1 MTLNPVLREAIG
13 ADIDQI
19 VADYKDFHRSP
30 ELSMQETAT
39 ATTIDSRLKALG
51 LETHRFGGTGV
62 VAVIE
67 NGEGPVVAYRADIDG
82 LPITEDTGLDYASTA
97 EGTLPDGESTKVM
110 HGCGHDTHITVGLYL
125 AKYLVEHKDLWSGTV
140 VMLFQPGEET
150 GQGAR
155 AMLDDGLWDQ
165 IVRPEVVFGQHVWPV
180 QAGHIYASKGTA
192 MAMSDCLKV
201 TVRGK
206 QAHGSQPENA
216 IDPIV
221 LGAYMITRLQSVVSR
236 EISGRDMA
244 VVTVGTFHGGLKE
257 NIIPDSAE
265 FTLNIRTFT
274 EEVRELVLDRIRRII
289 LAEAL
294 ASGAPEPEIE
304 EMYGFPRCYNDP
316 DETGAFLNHA
326 GAELGDGQ
334 VHLDDPS
341 TGSEDVGAFGDDIG
355 VPYVYWFFGGYS
367 PAKFGG
373 DEPPAGNH
381 SPFFAP
387 DDETTLKTGIRHSPF
402 FAPDDVET
410 TLKTGIRAALTAVL
424 SKVGSGADE

>member
-1 MTLNPVLREAIG
+1 MSLNPVLRQSLT
-13 ADIDQI
+13 ADLGQI
-19 VADYKDFHRSP
+19 VADYKDFHRTP
-30 ELSMQETAT
+30 ELSMQETRT
-39 ATTIDSRLKALG
+39 AAEIDSRLTAMG
-51 LETHRFGGTGV
+51 LTTHRFGGTGV

-67 NGEGPVVAYRADIDG
+67 NGSGPVVGYRADTDG
-82 LPITEDTGLDYASTA
+82 LPIAEDTGLDYASTA
-97 EGTLPDGESTKVM
+97 EGTLPDGTTTQVM

-125 AKYLVEHKDLWSGTV
+125 AKYLVEHKDLWTGSV

-155 AMLDDGLWDQ
+155 AMLDDGLWDR
-165 IVRPEVVFGQHVWPV
+165 IVRPEVIYGQHVWPV
-180 QAGHIYASKGTA
+180 PAGHIYVSKGTA
-192 MAMSDCLKV
+192 MAMSDCLRV
-201 TVRGK
+201 TVKGK
-206 QAHGSQPENA
+206 QAHGSQPESA

-236 EISGRDMA
+236 EIAGNDMA

-265 FTLNIRTFT
+265 FKLNIRTFT
-274 EEVRELVLDRIRRII
+274 EEVREVVLDRVRRII

-304 EMYGFPRCYNDP
+304 EMYGFPRCFNDP
-316 DETGAFLNHA
+316 EKTAGFLEHV
-326 GAELGDGQ
+326 GAELGAEQ
-334 VHLDDPS
+334 IHLQKPA

-367 PAKFGG
+367 PAKFSGS
-373 DEPPAGNH
+373 EAPAGN
-381 SPFFAP
+381 
-387 DDETTLKTGIRHSPF
+387 HSPF

-410 TLKTGIRAALTAVL
+410 TLETGIRAALSAVL
-424 SKVGSGADE
+424 SKVGR

>member
-1 MTLNPVLREAIG
+1 MPLNPALREAISDNL
-13 ADIDQI
+13 AQI

-30 ELSMQETAT
+30 ELSMQETNTAAT
-39 ATTIDSRLKALG
+39 IASRLQSLG
-51 LETHRFGGTGV
+51 LTTQTFGGTGV

-67 NGEGPVVAYRADIDG
+67 NGEGPIVGYRADTDG
-82 LPITEDTGLDYASTA
+82 LPITEDTGYDYASTV
-97 EGTLPDGESTKVM
+97 EGTLPDGTTTNVM

-125 AKYLVEHKDLWSGTV
+125 AQCLVEHADLWSGTV
-140 VMLFQPGEET
+140 VMIFQPGEET
-150 GQGAR
+150 GEGAR
-155 AMLDDGLWDQ
+155 AMLDDGLWDS
-165 IVRPEVVFGQHVWPV
+165 IVRPEVIYGQHVWPGR
-180 QAGHIYASKGTA
+180 AGHLYVAEGTA
-192 MAMSDCLKV
+192 MAMSDCIRV
-201 TVRGK
+201 TVKGK

-265 FTLNIRTFT
+265 FKLNIRTFN
-274 EEVRELVLDRIRRII
+274 EEVRAVVLDRIERII

-294 ASGAPEPEIE
+294 ASGAPEPIIE
-304 EMYGFPRCYNDP
+304 EMYRFPRCYNDP
-316 DETGAFLNHA
+316 AEARAFVDSVR
-326 GAELGDGQ
+326 AELGEEQ
-334 VHLDDPS
+334 VHVEGPV
-341 TGSEDVGAFGDDIG
+341 TGSEDFGAFGDDIG

-367 PAKFGG
+367 PAKFAG

-387 DDETTLKTGIRHSPF
+387 DD
-402 FAPDDVET
+402 VET
-410 TLKTGIRAALTAVL
+410 TLETGIRAALSTVL
-424 SKVGSGADE
+424 GRVGK

>member
-1 MTLNPVLREAIG
+1 MSLNPAIRASIS
-13 ADIDQI
+13 ADLDQTI
-19 VADYKDFHRSP
+19 ADYKHFHRTP
-30 ELSMQETAT
+30 ELSMQETNT
-39 ATTIDSRLKALG
+39 AAEIASRLRALG
-51 LETHRFGGTGV
+51 LETHTFGGTGV

-67 NGEGPVVAYRADIDG
+67 NGDGPVIGYRADIDG
-82 LPITEDTGLDYASTA
+82 LPITEDTGFDYASTA
-97 EGTLPDGESTKVM
+97 EGTLPDGTTTKVM

-125 AKYLVEHKDLWSGTV
+125 AKHLVTHRDLWSGTV
-140 VMLFQPGEET
+140 VMIFQPGEET

-165 IVRPEVVFGQHVWPV
+165 IVRPDVIFGQHVWPV
-180 QAGHIYASKGTA
+180 AAGDLHVSSGTA
-192 MAMSDCLKV
+192 MAMSDCLRV
-201 TVRGK
+201 TVKGK

-236 EISGRDMA
+236 EISGRDMS

-265 FTLNIRTFT
+265 FKLNIRTFS
-274 EEVRELVLDRIRRII
+274 EDVREVVLDRVRRII

-294 ASGAPEPEIE
+294 ASGAPEPLIE
-304 EMYGFPRCYNDP
+304 DMYRFPRCYNDP
-316 DETGAFLNHA
+316 DEAEAFVDSA
-326 GAELGDGQ
+326 ASELGDEN
-334 VHLDDPS
+334 VHVEGPV
-341 TGSEDVGAFGDDIG
+341 TGSEDFGAFGDDID

-367 PAKFGG
+367 PAQFGG

-387 DDETTLKTGIRHSPF
+387 DD
-402 FAPDDVET
+402 VET
-410 TLKTGIRAALTAVL
+410 TLSTGIRAGLAAML
-424 SKVGSGADE
+424 SKVGK

>member
-1 MTLNPVLREAIG
+1 MSLTPALRDAIT
-13 ADIDQI
+13 ANLPQM
-19 VADYKDFHRSP
+19 VADYQDFHRSP
-30 ELSMQETAT
+30 ELSMQETQTAAT
-39 ATTIDSRLKALG
+39 IASRLEGLG
-51 LETHRFGGTGV
+51 LSTRSFGGTGV

-67 NGEGPVVAYRADIDG
+67 NGEGPVVGYRADTDG

-97 EGTLPDGESTKVM
+97 EGTLPDGSVTKVM

-125 AKYLVEHKDLWSGTV
+125 ARCLVEHKDAWSGTV
-140 VMLFQPGEET
+140 IMLFQPGEET

-155 AMLDDGLWDQ
+155 AMLDDGLWDE
-165 IVRPEVVFGQHVWPV
+165 IVRPEVIFGQHVWPGR
-180 QAGHIYASKGTA
+180 AGHVYVSSGTA

-265 FTLNIRTFT
+265 FKLNIRTFT
-274 EEVRELVLDRIRRII
+274 EEVREVVLARIRRII
-289 LAEAL
+289 LAEAA

-304 EMYGFPRCYNDP
+304 EMYRFPRCYNDP
-316 DETGAFLNHA
+316 AETEGFLA
-326 GAELGDGQ
+326 AVGAELGEEQ
-334 VHLDDPS
+334 VHIEQPA
-341 TGSEDVGAFGDDIG
+341 TGSEDVGAFGDEIG
-355 VPYVYWFFGGYS
+355 VPYVYWFFGSYS
-367 PAKFGG
+367 PAKFDGS
-373 DEPPAGNH
+373 EPPAGNH

-387 DDETTLKTGIRHSPF
+387 DD
-402 FAPDDVET
+402 VET
-410 TLKTGIRAALTAVL
+410 TLATGLRAALGAVL
-424 SKVGSGADE
+424 GKVGGEQ